1 VRSKQARTLM
11 QTNRLYL
18 SSNSQLAERIQ
29 TPHVLLNYC
38 GINAISRCESLST
51 KINLIVAT
59 GRDY

>member
-1 VRSKQARTLM
+1 LD
-11 QTNRLYL
+11 L
-18 SSNSQLAERIQ
+18 SSNSQVAERIR